1 MAATDPQWTRYPE
14 YLNRL
19 EKILADK
26 RAHCSRMSDCEDRSY
41 TLILSRETESWINTL
56 LVVRDHPDP
65 DEDAESLRTVLGRFT
80 ERVLAPY
87 PEVGATDEVVI
98 EFAAAEFAM
107 PNEEDV
113 ELEFVVAA
121 YADHRIVC
129 TRDEFPLDD
138 DFFVEQALFKS
149 RLME

>member
-1 MAATDPQWTRYPE
+1 M
-14 YLNRL
+14 
-19 EKILADK
+19 
-26 RAHCSRMSDCEDRSY
+26 
-41 TLILSRETESWINTL
+41 ILSRETESWINTL

-87 PEVGATDEVVI
+87 PDVGATDEVVI
-98 EFAAAEFAM
+98 EFAAVEFEM